1 MPIPPPEVRRAAKR
15 GLEARDKAPPSRKGM
30 TRVGLAR
37 ANQLINGD
45 NLSISTIRR
54 MFSYLSRA
62 KPNYDRAKAQGRKPE
77 DSPATQA
84 YLGWGGNAGLAWAR
98 RILNNL

>member
-1 MPIPPPEVRRAAKR
+1 MPIAPPEVRRAAKR
-15 GLEARDKAPPSRKGM
+15 ALEARDKAPASRKGM
-30 TRVGLAR
+30 TAVGLAR

-62 KPNYDRAKAQGRKPE
+62 RANYLNAKAKGLKAE
-77 DSPATQA
+77 DSPAIQA
-84 YLGWGGNAGLAWAR
+84 YLGWGGSAGLAWVR
-98 RILNNL
+98 KILNNL

>member
-1 MPIPPPEVRRAAKR
+1 MPVPPTEVRNAARRA
-15 GLEARDKAPPSRKGM
+15 LDARDKAPPSRKAM
-30 TRVGLAR
+30 TAVGLAR
-37 ANQLINGD
+37 ANQLKNGE

-62 KPNYDRAKAQGRKPE
+62 RANYLKAKEQGKKAE
-77 DSPATQA
+77 DSPAIQA
-84 YLGWGGNAGLAWAR
+84 YLGWGGSAGLAWAR